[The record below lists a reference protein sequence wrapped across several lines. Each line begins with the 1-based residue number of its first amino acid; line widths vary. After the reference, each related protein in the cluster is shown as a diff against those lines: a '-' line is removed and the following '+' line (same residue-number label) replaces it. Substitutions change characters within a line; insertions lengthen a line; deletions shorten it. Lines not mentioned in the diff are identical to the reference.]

1 MYCAIIGDLIDSKS
15 IEREQRKHLQKK
27 LEALLEEINSE
38 YMESIASRFII
49 TLGDEFQG
57 LLNAAWLSVD
67 IVVKII
73 QALYPYRVR
82 FGIGINEMYTDID
95 ADKALGSDGPAYH
108 FARSAINDQKKRE
121 HKEAFFSI
129 RYQTKE
135 CDTGLLNTICLSLD
149 LLTRQWTE
157 KQRKTVFAMSKKDN
171 NQKKVSEFLDVAPS
185 TVTRSLKSSSYED
198 YIQILESLKTYFQ
211 EKYDF
216 NLNQKD
222 QSEQA
227 AAYYNKGIDA
237 LKTNNLAAADNY
249 LQKALSIRNLDL
261 GEHHIDTA
269 KTYYALAELYDLKK
283 SNQISLQYAEK
294 ALRIQREILPENSP
308 LIAATLSLISERGD
322 CHDDK

>member
-15 IEREQRKHLQKK
+15 IEREQRKQLQKQ
-27 LEALLEEINSE
+27 LQILLEEINSE

-82 FGIGINEMYTDID
+82 FGIGINDIYTDID
-95 ADKALGSDGPAYH
+95 VDKALGSDGPAYH

-121 HKEAFFSI
+121 HKETFFSI

-135 CDTGLLNTICLSLD
+135 YDTGLLNTICQSLD
-149 LLTRQWTE
+149 FLTRQWTD

-171 NQKKVSEFLDVAPS
+171 NQTKVSEFLDVAPS

-198 YIQILESLKTYFQ
+198 YSQILESLKTYFQ

-216 NLNQKD
+216 NLNQKSQTD
-222 QSEQA
+222 RAS
-227 AAYYNKGIDA
+227 AYYNKGIYA
-237 LKTNNLAAADNY
+237 MNEGNLDTADEY
-249 LQKALSIRNLDL
+249 LQKALSVRNLDL
-261 GEHHIDTA
+261 GENHIDTA
-269 KTYYALAELYDLKK
+269 KTYYALAELYERKK
-283 SNQISLQYAEK
+283 TNQVSLQYAEK
-294 ALRIQREILPENSP
+294 ALRIQRKILPENSP
-308 LIAATLSLISERGD
+308 LIATTLSLISGKGD
-322 CHDDK
+322 DHDDQ